1 MTTSDLT
8 PTQMRILEKVK
19 KSGVATHEDFPS
31 GRALWSV
38 RKLVELGLVEADISE
53 PIVFR
58 DKVRYEWE
66 LRIKH

>member
-1 MTTSDLT
+1 MTSDLT
-8 PTQMRILEKVK
+8 PTQMRILERVK
-19 KSGVATHEDFPS
+19 NFGTATHDDFPS

-38 RKLVELGLVEADISE
+38 RRLVELGLVEADISE